1 MSTDKKL
8 LLYDMESV
16 TKEFAKNTDLL
27 SRLAL
32 DINYKMSKNEVE
44 KLLISKYKNVF
55 FKNDDESD
63 NILLENMVLVFEK
76 KYLIEIKSL
85 NQDILKSYIH
95 K

>member
-44 KLLISKYKNVF
+44 KLLISKNVF